1 MKKLFSLILAVSLIL
16 SISVTGFSYAIRA
29 PRLEEGESNGVVR
42 TADDIFFED
51 FTSYAEGSKP
61 TSVIVK
67 DTANDPIS
75 IVAYDTPDRKG
86 KNCLY
91 YHDTTGAPSIT
102 LSVPK
107 TGKPVTME
115 LRMKFCQTTTAGFGF
130 IMNFKGNGSEAFRL
144 TKFSAEND
152 SLSFVNSGGNN
163 VFNKGADFK
172 NQWFTVKV
180 RIDPVNKETGV
191 ILENEKLG
199 STELDIKRAT
209 NVWHDKENNRVMAY
223 SQSWYN
229 EFKGEGVDEI
239 ILQAYGSATHGDY
252 YIDYIK
258 LTENVP
264 EFKPIKERQDGAE
277 ASTIKDPVERLVPN
291 VCNVMYKG
299 EVKYMVNPVLLIN
312 GRALADVKDFA
323 KWYGLALSGDNEAYK
338 LSGNLGVIEFKA
350 DAYSYTFNGSAA
362 STDTAPQF
370 KDNCLYVP
378 IKSFANTLGST
389 VSWQDTPEKCVII
402 E

>member
-1 MKKLFSLILAVSLIL
+1 MKKLFSLILAVSLIMAL
-16 SISVTGFSYAIRA
+16 SVTGFSYAIRA
-29 PRLEEGESNGVVR
+29 PRAEEGAPQGIAR

-51 FTSYAEGSKP
+51 FTGYAEGSKP
-61 TSVIVK
+61 TSVVVK

-75 IVAYDTPDRKG
+75 IVAYDTPDQKG
-86 KNCLY
+86 KNVLY

-102 LSVPK
+102 LDVPK
-107 TGKPVTME
+107 TGKPVTLE
-115 LRMKFCQTTTAGFGF
+115 LRMKFCPTTTPGFGF
-130 IMNFKGNGSEAFRL
+130 IMQFKGGGADAFRL

-172 NQWFTVKV
+172 NQWFTIKV
-180 RIDPVNKETGV
+180 RIDPVNRETGV

-229 EFKGEGVDEI
+229 EFTGDGVDQI
-239 ILQAYGSATHGDY
+239 VLQAYGSVTSGDY

-264 EFKPIKERQDGAE
+264 EFKPIKERQE
-277 ASTIKDPVERLVPN
+277 TVVPPTIKDPSVRLVPN
-291 VCNVMYKG
+291 VTNVMFKG
-299 EVKYMVNPVLLIN
+299 EVKYFANPVKLIN
-312 GRALADVKDFA
+312 GRALVDAKAFA
-323 KWYGLALSGDNEAYK
+323 SWYGLALSEENGSYK
-338 LSGNLGVIEFKA
+338 LSGSQGNIDFKT
-350 DAYSYTFNGSAA
+350 DAYSFTFNGSSV
-362 STDTAPQF
+362 STDTPAAII
-370 KDNCLYVP
+370 DNCLYIPV
-378 IKSFANTLGST
+378 KSFAVALGSN
-389 VSWQDTPEKCVII
+389 VSWQDSPEQCVII

>member
-1 MKKLFSLILAVSLIL
+1 MKKIISLLLIVSLL
-16 SISVTGFSYAIRA
+16 LALSVTGFAYAIRE
-29 PRLEEGESNGVVR
+29 PRPEEGAKKGIVK
-42 TADDIFFED
+42 TKDDIFFED

-61 TSVIVK
+61 TSVTVK
-67 DTANDPIS
+67 DTANDPIT
-75 IVAYDTPDRKG
+75 IVAYDTPDQKG

-115 LRMKFCQTTTAGFGF
+115 LRMKFCPTTTAGFGF
-130 IMNFKGNGSEAFRL
+130 IMDFKGGGANAFRL
-144 TKFSAEND
+144 IKFSGAAD
-152 SLSFVNSGGNN
+152 TLCFVNSGGNN
-163 VFNKGADFK
+163 VFNKGADYA

-199 STELDIKRAT
+199 SATLDIKRAT

-223 SQSWYN
+223 SQTWYN
-229 EFKGEGVDEI
+229 EFTGDGVDQI
-239 ILQAYGSATHGDY
+239 VLQAYGSSTSGEF

-277 ASTIKDPVERLVPN
+277 PNVIKDPTVRLVPN
-291 VCNVMYKG
+291 VVNVTYKG
-299 EVKYMVNPVLLIN
+299 EVKYMANPVLLLN
-312 GRALADVKDFA
+312 GRAIADVKDFA
-323 KWYGLALSGDNEAYK
+323 KWYGLTLSEDNGIYK
-338 LSGNLGVIEFKA
+338 LSGDLGVIEFKENS
-350 DAYSYTFNGSAA
+350 YSYTFNGKNV
-362 STDTAPQF
+362 STDTAPMLS
-370 KDNCLYVP
+370 DNCLYIP
-378 IKSFANTLGST
+378 IKSFANSLGST
-389 VSWQDTPEKCVII
+389 VSWQDAPEQCVII

>member
-1 MKKLFSLILAVSLIL
+1 MKKLISLLIIVSLTL
-16 SISVTGFSYAIRA
+16 ALSVTGLAYAIRA
-29 PRLEEGESNGVVR
+29 PRAEEGTAKGIVK

-61 TSVIVK
+61 TSLTVK

-75 IVAYDTPDRKG
+75 IVAYDTPDQKG

-115 LRMKFCQTTTAGFGF
+115 LRMKFVPTTTPGFGF
-130 IMNFKGNGSEAFRL
+130 IMIFKGNGSEAFRL

-172 NQWFTVKV
+172 NQWFTIKV

-199 STELDIKRAT
+199 STTLDIARAT

-223 SQSWYN
+223 SQTWYN
-229 EFKGEGVDEI
+229 EFKGDGVDEI
-239 ILQAYGSATHGDY
+239 MLQAYGSVTSGDY

-277 ASTIKDPVERLVPN
+277 PNVIKDPAVRLVPN
-291 VCNVMYKG
+291 VCNVMFKG
-299 EVKYMVNPVLLIN
+299 EVKYMANPVLLFN
-312 GRALADVKDFA
+312 GRAIV
-323 KWYGLALSGDNEAYK
+323 
-338 LSGNLGVIEFKA
+338 
-350 DAYSYTFNGSAA
+350 DA
-362 STDTAPQF
+362 
-370 KDNCLYVP
+370 
-378 IKSFANTLGST
+378 
-389 VSWQDTPEKCVII
+389 
-402 E
+402 

>member
-1 MKKLFSLILAVSLIL
+1 MKKLFSLFLALSLVL
-16 SISVTGFSYAIRA
+16 SLSVNGFCYAIRA
-29 PRLEEGESNGVVR
+29 PRTEEADVKGPSR
-42 TADDIFFED
+42 TADDIFYED
-51 FTSYAEGSKP
+51 FTGYAEGSKP
-61 TSVIVK
+61 TSMVVK
-67 DTANDPIS
+67 DTANDPIT
-75 IVAYDTPDRKG
+75 IVAYDTPDQKG

-91 YHDTTGAPSIT
+91 YHDTTGAPSVT
-102 LSVPK
+102 LAVPK
-107 TGKPVTME
+107 TGKPVTLE

-172 NQWFTVKV
+172 NQWFTIKV

-264 EFKPIKERQDGAE
+264 EFKPVKERQDGAE
-277 ASTIKDPVERLVPN
+277 PQFVKDPAVRLVPN
-291 VCNVMYKG
+291 VVNLMYKG
-299 EVKYMVNPVLLIN
+299 EVKYFANPVVLLN
-312 GRALADVKDFA
+312 GRALVDAKSFA
-323 KWYGLALSGDNEAYK
+323 SWYGLNLTEENGAYK
-338 LSGNLGVIEFKA
+338 LSGDK
-350 DAYSYTFNGSAA
+350 
-362 STDTAPQF
+362 
-370 KDNCLYVP
+370 
-378 IKSFANTLGST
+378 
-389 VSWQDTPEKCVII
+389 
-402 E
+402 